1 MSSSA
6 NEALIQEFI
15 GAMRADDKA
24 HVLRLISDDCT
35 WLVVPWGYTASGY
48 EEVAAFL
55 GVAQTTRTHETAKG
69 QHIEINGWFTDG
81 EHLCMEITNIA
92 SLSWLKSVKAAQR
105 ICLVLHM
112 KNGRFDRVHEYF
124 KAPFPISLII
134 RLVPLVAR
142 MRLRR
147 QKRRLQSMG
156 DASNISQRD

>member
-6 NEALIQEFI
+6 NEVLIQEFI
-15 GAMRADDKA
+15 DAMRADDKA
-24 HVLRLISDDCT
+24 HVLRLISDNCT
-35 WLVVPWGYTASGY
+35 WLVVPWGYTARGY

-55 GVAQTTRTHETAKG
+55 GVAQTTRTHETATG

-81 EHLCMEITNIA
+81 EHLCVEITNIA
-92 SLSWLKSVKAAQR
+92 SFSWLKSVKAAQR

-112 KNGRFDRVHEYF
+112 RNGTVDRVHEYF

-142 MRLRR
+142 MRLSR
-147 QKRRLQSMG
+147 QKRRLQSIG
-156 DASNISQRD
+156 DASNISQT